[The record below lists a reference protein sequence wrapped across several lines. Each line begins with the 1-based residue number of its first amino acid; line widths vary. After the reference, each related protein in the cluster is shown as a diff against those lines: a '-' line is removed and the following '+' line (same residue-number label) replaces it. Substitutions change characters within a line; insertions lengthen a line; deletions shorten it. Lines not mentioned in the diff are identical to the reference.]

1 MSITYDGLLT
11 CAINVTDLA
20 RSIEWYT
27 KTLGF
32 ELMYQVDEIGWCEMS
47 TPIKGVQV
55 GLSQTETAGGAGGA
69 TCTFGTTD
77 VAAAKAHL
85 DLHGVRQDGP
95 IQEYPG
101 LARLLT
107 FFDPDDNTLMLAESL
122 EDAG

>member
-1 MSITYDGLLT
+1 
-11 CAINVTDLA
+11 
-20 RSIEWYT
+20 
-27 KTLGF
+27 
-32 ELMYQVDEIGWCEMS
+32 
-47 TPIKGVQV
+47 
-55 GLSQTETAGGAGGA
+55 
-69 TCTFGTTD
+69 